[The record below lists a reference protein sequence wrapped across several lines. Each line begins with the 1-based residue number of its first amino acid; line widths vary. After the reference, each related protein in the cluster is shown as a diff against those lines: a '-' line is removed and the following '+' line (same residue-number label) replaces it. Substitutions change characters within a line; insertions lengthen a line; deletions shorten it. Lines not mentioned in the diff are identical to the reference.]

1 MKFGIILYEVRDAL
15 GITNTEYLFLDAI
28 SKLQIAGRVP
38 GWADASATY
47 LTWVLGVDR
56 RSFFRIQ
63 KRLVD
68 FNLLDVLGNGN
79 RRVTQLFASQLLAHK
94 QENGSD
100 KMPLPTQSG
109 ESSGKTPLEVVAKS
123 HSTSGKTPPNN
134 TDNTIILQCAP
145 RARKKPSASSKI
157 KKEKAP
163 QVAAAPPALFANSP
177 WANMKATATDW
188 RDSLQAL
195 CEDLPGDLDTV
206 YYYTRCR
213 DWSRTKGGTSAD
225 WITTASA
232 FAHDDHRKQKLAT
245 LSNNTSHAS
254 SNPTTPNNG
263 NTPGYEGILERA
275 IARAER
281 FRVRN
286 TPTGH

>member
-1 MKFGIILYEVRDAL
+1 MKFGIILYEVRDAI

-28 SKLQIAGRVP
+28 SKLQIAGKVP

-68 FNLLDVLGNGN
+68 FDLLDVLGNGN
-79 RRVTQLFASQLLAHK
+79 RRVTQRFASQLLAHK
-94 QENGSD
+94 QDLGSD
-100 KMPLPTQSG
+100 KMPLPAQSG
-109 ESSGKTPLEVVAKS
+109 ESSGVLPLQLVAKR

-134 TDNTIILQCAP
+134 TDNTIIVQGAA
-145 RARKKPSASSKI
+145 RTRKKPAVSSKT

-163 QVAAAPPALFANSP
+163 QIPAVPPTLFAQSP
-177 WANMKATATDW
+177 WANTKATAPDW

-195 CEDLPGDLDTV
+195 CEDLPGDLDTA

-213 DWSRTKGGTSAD
+213 DWSKTKGGTSAD
-225 WITTASA
+225 WITTAST

-245 LSNNTSHAS
+245 LSNINHVSNGHSTQNNATSS
-254 SNPTTPNNG
+254 MQG
-263 NTPGYEGILERA
+263 LVERA
-275 IARAER
+275 AARADR
-281 FRVRN
+281 FRARRAASEC
-286 TPTGH
+286 